1 MRVRR
6 LAAAFAAAALA
17 GALPA
22 AAAGAHGTLQLPA
35 SRGYACGPEGGAAA
49 QSAACRAA
57 RAAGDIAEWDNL
69 RVADVAGR
77 DREVIPDGRL
87 CSAGIDRYAGL
98 DLPRA
103 DWPATRLQ
111 AGSPVTVRYRT
122 TIPHRGTFRLHL
134 TTDRYDPGRRLRWS
148 DLEPTPFLSVTD
160 PRLVGGAY
168 TLTGRLPDRAGRHL
182 IYVIWQ
188 NSDTPD
194 TYYSCADVV
203 LAAAGPRG
211 GQARRGPAAEPPASR
226 LTAVGLTPYRL
237 GGLALALVAGGG
249 LVASAAALWRRRR

>member
-6 LAAAFAAAALA
+6 LTAAAAAAALA
-17 GALPA
+17 GVVPA

-49 QSAACRAA
+49 RSAACQAA
-57 RAAGDIAEWDNL
+57 RAAGDVAAWDDL
-69 RVADVAGR
+69 RLADVAGR
-77 DREVIPDGRL
+77 DREAVPDGQL

-103 DWPATRLQ
+103 DWPATRLR
-111 AGSPVTVRYRT
+111 AGSQVSVRYRT

-134 TTDRYDPGRRLRWS
+134 TSDRYDPTRPLRWA
-148 DLEPTPFLSVTD
+148 DLDRTPFLSVTD
-160 PRLVGGAY
+160 PPLAAGAY
-168 TLTGRLPDRAGRHL
+168 TLTGRLPADRAGRHL
-182 IYVIWQ
+182 IYAIWQ

-203 LAAAGPRG
+203 LAAGTAAGG
-211 GQARRGPAAEPPASR
+211 GRTPAAGLPAVR
-226 LTAVGLTPYRL
+226 LVAGAVTPYRL
-237 GGLALALVAGGG
+237 GGLALAVVAGAG
-249 LVASAAALWRRRR
+249 LAATVAALRRRR